1 MAGLSRSWESVSCC
15 PLRNQIAAGERL
27 DVRCLSINSTNRDT
41 WPGLM
46 GPIRDDQVDAL
57 LVSPERFANDDFVMD
72 VLLPIADRIGLLVV
86 DEVHCISDWGHAMP
100 GRRVSLYRCVSAAS
114 RAAVHAQRAQG
125 VGGQR
130 PLWEWS
136 AARVRSQ
143 SNSRPNREGIEVAVG
158 RKSCAGHPSR
168 ATLGSYADALRRMR
182 PWW

>member
-100 GRRVSLYRCVSAAS
+100 GRRVSLHPMRIGSIS
-114 RAAVHAQRAQG
+114 SSG
-125 VGGQR
+125 
-130 PLWEWS
+130 
-136 AARVRSQ
+136 
-143 SNSRPNREGIEVAVG
+143 
-158 RKSCAGHPSR
+158 SCATSSR
-168 ATLGSYADALRRMR
+168 CWWATSALGVERSSS
-182 PWW
+182 PFSI